1 MNKYLEQ
8 LVQLQK
14 TDIEIDS
21 FEPRITKARATLD
34 GILSKQDSVAKN
46 IESTKVFIT
55 DTELKKRK
63 NELHL
68 EELNDK
74 LKEISSKSGEVK
86 TEKEI
91 KALQLEEDIAKE
103 QVDFANEEIERFDKL
118 KENKETE
125 VVELEASLEELK
137 EKSIAIEIET
147 AKELEE
153 IEKERLEVFGKK
165 EELLSQMTQNIIVFY
180 EKIRRWAK
188 NTTVVAVKKQA
199 CYGCYMRLN
208 DHTYAEIIKGEE
220 ITTCPHCGRIL
231 YKEVEVESEEET
243 TKEA

>member
-14 TDIEIDS
+14 IDIEIDS
-21 FEPRITKARATLD
+21 FEPRILKARATLD
-34 GILSKQDSVAKN
+34 SILNKQSSVTRN
-46 IESTKVFIT
+46 IEVTTESIT

-74 LKEISSKSGEVK
+74 LKEISSKGKDVK

-118 KENKETE
+118 KESKESEIENLT
-125 VVELEASLEELK
+125 SQLEELK
-137 EKSIAIEIET
+137 ESCIEIEKET
-147 AKELEE
+147 ALKLEE
-153 IEKERLEVFGKK
+153 IEKVRLEVFDKK
-165 EELLSQMTQNIIVFY
+165 QKLLSEMTQNIIIFY

-208 DHTYAEIIKGEE
+208 DHTYAEVIKGEE
-220 ITTCPHCGRIL
+220 ITACPHCGRIL
-231 YKEVEVESEEET
+231 YKEVEKEVESQEE
-243 TKEA
+243 A